1 MDRQNVDDMR
11 KAELMMYA
19 KDVLGIETRKIGA
32 GGQKNLWRSIEEVWR
47 ECKEKEARLCQ
58 SPHAPGLA
66 QSSLSVYFTRRPGP
80 APVEPPAA
88 R

>member
-1 MDRQNVDDMR
+1 MDGRNLDDMR

-32 GGQKNLWRSIEEVWR
+32 GGKNNLWRSVAEVRR

-66 QSSLSVYFTRRPGP
+66 ESSLAVFFTRRPGP